1 VRARISFPGQLG
13 RAEVIARMKSAT
25 AFIFSSVYG
34 EPFSSTIIESMACGT
49 PLIGADD
56 GSIMEV
62 VDPGVSALVYRK
74 NEPAE
79 LAAHMERVLDD
90 PAHAQ
95 KVAAAGVETIRERYT
110 LDQILALTEE
120 TFARVIA
127 DQATRPVPAHLTPA
141 NA

>member
-1 VRARISFPGQLG
+1 
-13 RAEVIARMKSAT
+13 MKSAT

-56 GSIMEV
+56 GSILEV
-62 VDPGVSALVYRK
+62 VEPGVSALVYPK
-74 NEPAE
+74 NDPAA

-95 KVAAAGVETIRERYT
+95 RVAAAGIETIRARYT
-110 LDQILALTEE
+110 IDRILDLTER
-120 TFARVIA
+120 TFAAVLA
-127 DQATRPVPAHLTPA
+127 DHAARTPSATPA
-141 NA
+141 TLNA